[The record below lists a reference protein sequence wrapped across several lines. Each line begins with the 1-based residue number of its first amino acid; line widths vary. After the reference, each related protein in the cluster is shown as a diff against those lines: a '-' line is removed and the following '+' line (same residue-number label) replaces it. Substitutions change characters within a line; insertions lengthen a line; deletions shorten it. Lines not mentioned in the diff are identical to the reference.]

1 MEISYKKD
9 GINNY
14 MIIRNQKDV
23 ENDYKLQMLINNKIE
38 GIYQTLEDSKK
49 KKILTND
56 ENDIQKYIENIN
68 KPKETEYYFILSDIL
83 KKYKK

>member
-23 ENDYKLQMLINNKIE
+23 ENELQ
-38 GIYQTLEDSKK
+38 T
-49 KKILTND
+49 
-56 ENDIQKYIENIN
+56 
-68 KPKETEYYFILSDIL
+68 SDVD
-83 KKYKK
+83 

>member
-38 GIYQTLEDSKK
+38 GILS
-49 KKILTND
+49 I
-56 ENDIQKYIENIN
+56 NIN
-68 KPKETEYYFILSDIL
+68 FL
-83 KKYKK
+83 

>member
-38 GIYQTLEDSKK
+38 GI
-49 KKILTND
+49 
-56 ENDIQKYIENIN
+56 
-68 KPKETEYYFILSDIL
+68 
-83 KKYKK
+83 

>member
-38 GIYQTLEDSKK
+38 GILSINIED
-49 KKILTND
+49 
-56 ENDIQKYIENIN
+56 
-68 KPKETEYYFILSDIL
+68 
-83 KKYKK
+83 

>member
-9 GINNY
+9 GMNNY

-38 GIYQTLEDSKK
+38 GILSINIKK
-49 KKILTND
+49 
-56 ENDIQKYIENIN
+56 E
-68 KPKETEYYFILSDIL
+68 
-83 KKYKK
+83 

>member
-38 GIYQTLEDSKK
+38 GILSINI
-49 KKILTND
+49 KKI
-56 ENDIQKYIENIN
+56 
-68 KPKETEYYFILSDIL
+68 
-83 KKYKK
+83 

>member
-38 GIYQTLEDSKK
+38 GILSINIKK
-49 KKILTND
+49 
-56 ENDIQKYIENIN
+56 E
-68 KPKETEYYFILSDIL
+68 
-83 KKYKK
+83 

>member
-14 MIIRNQKDV
+14 MIIKNQKDV

-38 GIYQTLEDSKK
+38 GILSINIKK
-49 KKILTND
+49 VNSL
-56 ENDIQKYIENIN
+56 
-68 KPKETEYYFILSDIL
+68 
-83 KKYKK
+83 

>member
-14 MIIRNQKDV
+14 MIIKNQKDV

-38 GIYQTLEDSKK
+38 GI
-49 KKILTND
+49 
-56 ENDIQKYIENIN
+56 
-68 KPKETEYYFILSDIL
+68 LSI
-83 KKYKK
+83 KTQ